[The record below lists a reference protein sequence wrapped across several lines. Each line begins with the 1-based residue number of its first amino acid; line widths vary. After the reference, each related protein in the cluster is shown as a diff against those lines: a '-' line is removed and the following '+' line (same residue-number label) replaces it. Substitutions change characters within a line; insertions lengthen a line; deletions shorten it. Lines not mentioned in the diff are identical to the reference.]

1 MNIRYKKT
9 LLTALIWTAL
19 VGFSFLLQFLVD
31 KMEFSSPNLREQ
43 LNTWLFGLALITLI
57 TLLQAQKKFPDLF
70 ESKWYLFHIIL
81 SAFSYL
87 TYNSLFVHITS
98 LPGQDLFVLKSSSF
112 GNTLLDGILGNGF
125 GIYAMTL
132 LVFALIQR
140 KKVLIET
147 EAVIENETTLSF
159 NNRIKVKLAN
169 RTYFLPKNDILF
181 IRSANNYTDLYTLEG
196 KHVIRESIGNLENEL
211 DPTVFMRI
219 HRSIIIKIDEVKE
232 FISSGN
238 GDYKVKLRNEE
249 VFNIGNKYKNNVVD
263 KFGL

>member
-1 MNIRYKKT
+1 MNIRYKKSLFT
-9 LLTALIWTAL
+9 TLIWTVL
-19 VGFSFLLQFLVD
+19 VGFSFLLQFLID
-31 KMEFSSPNLREQ
+31 KMEVSSLILREQ
-43 LNTWLFGLALITLI
+43 LNTWLFGLALIALV
-57 TLLQAQKKFPDLF
+57 TLLQFLSKFPPLF
-70 ESKWYLFHIIL
+70 ETKWYLFHIIL

-98 LPGQDLFVLKSSSF
+98 LPGNDMFVQKSSSF
-112 GNTLLDGILGNGF
+112 GNSLLDGILGNGL

-132 LVFALIQR
+132 LVFALMHR
-140 KKVLIET
+140 KQGPITAEIES
-147 EAVIENETTLSF
+147 ENETPLTF
-159 NNRIKVKLAN
+159 NDRIKVKLAN
-169 RTYFLPKNDILF
+169 RTYFLPKSEILF
-181 IRSANNYTDLYTLEG
+181 IRSANNYTDLHTLEG